1 MPSPICRPL
10 PASDARL
17 TAEFNRCWPWLEASL
32 LEGAFEHNGRKW
44 PTHNRQHVFWRIVH
58 RRTFFWPF
66 PNCAF
71 CTEFKIAPTGLKSHI
86 TWLAGGEL
94 AEIVEKTPLIEQW
107 GRAHGCHRQVGYGR
121 RGWLRALEGYSEYG
135 VSRQKSL
142 IP

>member
-1 MPSPICRPL
+1 
-10 PASDARL
+10 
-17 TAEFNRCWPWLEASL
+17 
-32 LEGAFEHNGRKW
+32 
-44 PTHNRQHVFWRIVH
+44 VFWRIVH